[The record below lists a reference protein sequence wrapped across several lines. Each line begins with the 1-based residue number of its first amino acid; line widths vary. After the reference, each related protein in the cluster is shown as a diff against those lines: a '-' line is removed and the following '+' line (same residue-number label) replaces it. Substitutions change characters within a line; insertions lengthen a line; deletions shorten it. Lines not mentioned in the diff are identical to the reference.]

1 MVAIVCVVA
10 SACGFYPFLYTKANK
25 LVGYIAKDRNSVS
38 QSSHFRHN
46 NTELAQVLR

>member
-25 LVGYIAKDRNSVS
+25 LVGYIAKDWNSVG
-38 QSSHFRHN
+38 QSSHFGN
-46 NTELAQVLR
+46 NIAEFAQVLR